1 MGRKGNWFS
10 SVKKALSPDSSE
22 KKAQKSNKSKKKWFR
37 KEKPSVSESPNRE
50 TIEVSHVP
58 YPLPPLEGVKSADV
72 ENEQG
77 THAHEVAVATV
88 AAAQASEEV
97 AVRLTT
103 VSQFSG
109 KSTEEIAVIKI
120 QTVFRGY
127 LARRALRALRGLVR
141 LKSLVDGPTVQHQ
154 TSNTLKCMQTLSR
167 VQSQIQ
173 SRRLRMLEENQA
185 LQRQL
190 LQNRAKELESLGSCY
205 VNRAAR
211 ELESLGSA
219 GSMGSFS
226 TGASCTQMGEE
237 WDDSLQS
244 KEKIEANL
252 LHKYEAAMRR
262 ERALAYSYTHQQM
275 WKKSSKPT
283 NILFMDPT
291 NPHWG
296 WSWLD
301 RWMAAPPLEAQTT
314 PDKDTNT
321 DRSSIKHSKGEITK
335 SFARHHLNVDNP
347 SSPSIRK
354 PPPSPFTPLKSA
366 SSIISKKLKPSSP
379 RGGQL
384 SQDDD
389 LRSTVSI
396 RSERNNN
403 DNNRRHT
410 IGGGLSVRY
419 DGSSISSL
427 SVPSYMTPT
436 KSAKA
441 KLKLVS
447 PLGMEENGSNNNN
460 STSEKG
466 SVKKRLSFPPSPA
479 RSRRHSGPP
488 KVELGSID
496 GNGVNGTVNGRE

>member
-22 KKAQKSNKSKKKWFR
+22 KKSQKSNKSKKKWFG
-37 KEKPSVSESPNRE
+37 KEKPSVSESPNLE

-58 YPLPPLEGVKSADV
+58 RPLPSLEDVKLADV
-72 ENEQG
+72 ENEQA
-77 THAHEVAVATV
+77 THAYEVAVTTAAAAEAAV
-88 AAAQASEEV
+88 MAAQAAAEV

-103 VSQFSG
+103 FSQFAG

-141 LKSLVDGPTVQHQ
+141 LKSLVDGPTVQRQ

-173 SRRLRMLEENQA
+173 SRRLRMLEENRA

-190 LQNRAKELESLGSCY
+190 LQNRAKERESLG
-205 VNRAAR
+205 
-211 ELESLGSA
+211 
-219 GSMGSFS
+219 
-226 TGASCTQMGEE
+226 MGEE

-283 NILFMDPT
+283 NLLFMDPT

-296 WSWLD
+296 WSWLE
-301 RWMAAPPLEAQTT
+301 RWMAARPLEAQTT
-314 PDKDTNT
+314 PGKDINT
-321 DRSSIKHSKGEITK
+321 DCSSIKSSKGEITK
-335 SFARHHLNVDNP
+335 SFARHHLNIDNP
-347 SSPSIRK
+347 FSPSTQK
-354 PPPSPFTPLKSA
+354 PPPSPLTPLKSA

-379 RGGQL
+379 RGSQL

-396 RSERNNN
+396 RTERNN
-403 DNNRRHT
+403 NNRRHT
-410 IGGGLSVRY
+410 IGGGLSVRD
-419 DGSSISSL
+419 DGSSVSSS

-441 KLKLVS
+441 KLRLAS
-447 PLGMEENGSNNNN
+447 PLGMENGNNNNNNNNNIN
-460 STSEKG
+460 STSEKD
-466 SVKKRLSFPPSPA
+466 SVQKRLSFPPSPA
-479 RSRRHSGPP
+479 RLRRHSGPP
-488 KVELGSID
+488 KVEMGSVC